1 MGNRLELH
9 RNKENHKIRRHS
21 GLPIPP
27 HPKQAPLKKLHF
39 IMPTENSWPKI
50 PDKMEHPVFC

>member
-1 MGNRLELH
+1 MGEINIILKEKKEAMGNCLELH

-39 IMPTENSWPKI
+39 IMPTENS
-50 PDKMEHPVFC
+50 